1 MTDLRTRLQ
10 ALSSSAIEDARG
22 KQGAFPA
29 AIQRLAGERVFAGR
43 AVTARCEKDS
53 VAAVLRAMAEAQV
66 GDVLVAQGPGEVG
79 YFGELTG
86 AEAVRRGMAAIV
98 VDGLVRDIEKLRTL
112 PLPVFARGLTP
123 HGGLPSGRGEP
134 GVELAI
140 GNVIVRPGDWLVG
153 DAAGVVVVPAA
164 DVERVRGRAEE
175 ITAAEV
181 DCWQKVLGGASFY
194 DQPSQDGTPIGVRM
208 LREQ

>member
-10 ALSSSAIEDARG
+10 ALSSSAVEDARG

-29 AIQRLAGERVFAGR
+29 AIQRLAGEGVFAGR

-53 VAAVLRAMAEAQV
+53 VAAVLRSMAEAEV

-123 HGGLPSGRGEP
+123 HGGLPSGRGEV
-134 GVELAI
+134 GIDLQI
-140 GNVIVRPGDWLVG
+140 GNVVVRPGDWLVG
-153 DAAGVVVVPAA
+153 DADGVVVIPAA
-164 DVERVRGRAEE
+164 EAEGVTARAAE
-175 ITAAEV
+175 ITAAEL
-181 DCWQKVLGGASFY
+181 DCWQKVLAGASFY
-194 DQPSQDGTPIGVRM
+194 DQPSQDGTTIGERM
-208 LREQ
+208 LRER